1 MSSPTGL
8 ISASILGCLPQPK
21 IAAYYACK
29 EMLKAPRRKS
39 RTAIIIPITDP
50 PAPAQALNPRKAIP
64 KALREQVW
72 RHHIGES
79 YKAKCCVTWCTN
91 QITPFD
97 YEVGHNVPHSQGGG
111 IELANL
117 RPICGR
123 CNRSMGDTYTIDQW
137 NRLVAPAPSR
147 CRWLCCCTSSVSA
160 HSDQPSPP
168 TTSASKST

>member
-1 MSSPTGL
+1 
-8 ISASILGCLPQPK
+8 
-21 IAAYYACK
+21 
-29 EMLKAPRRKS
+29 MLKVPHRKS
-39 RTAIIIPITDP
+39 RAKILVPEVVAAAGAD
-50 PAPAQALNPRKAIP
+50 APNPRKTIP

-97 YEVGHNVPHSQGGG
+97 YEVGHNIPHSQGGSM
-111 IELANL
+111 ELANL

-123 CNRSMGDTYTIDQW
+123 CNRSMGSAYTIDQW
-137 NRLVAPAPSR
+137 NQLVAQPPSR
-147 CRWLCCCTSSVSA
+147 CLRWLFCCCCRSSVSA
-160 HSDQPSPP
+160 HLDQPSPP